1 MSNNL
6 DSEKF
11 QLKEV
16 GRCSEQFG
24 NYDVISERS
33 RLGRLY
39 LLPCTEP
46 NLIAVGIEKQWFIT
60 HAEGDFVVSGYVN
73 KAGEWSLSNYQ
84 SLEPTPNY
92 GSQADVFEAVFSNSY
107 VERVQEQRS
116 SQLKLDESSGELN
129 LAEVLSNSAEPV
141 SVVGKTGN
149 LVSDKN
155 DGEGDGEG
163 NGEIDGKLGN
173 TFSESEMAFLFSL
186 PGIKELLKKS
196 SGLSVGSSAD
206 LENADAIAA
215 SAASEKLEAKQFA
228 AASVASEDKAK
239 AVEQANEEMRLLA
252 QQRLVELVLAF
263 LSRDDRDDRELK
275 DPDWALV
282 IDSKRHM
289 FVLRDRA
296 SGHTVLRATLEGD
309 VLEPL
314 SLEDAREFSSTS
326 QIVELSQ
333 HQAREG
339 KQEDLQ
345 ETTQRLSQRSP
356 QEIPQLQPQGEVLQR
371 SPQVV
376 EANFIIF
383 APQEQARPELKTDE
397 DKKGLEL

>member
-1 MSNNL
+1 MSKNL

-24 NYDVISERS
+24 NYDVISESS
-33 RLGRLY
+33 RMGRLY

-73 KAGEWSLSNYQ
+73 EAGEWSLSNHQ

-92 GSQADVFEAVFSNSY
+92 GSQADVFEAVFSDSY
-107 VERVQEQRS
+107 VDRVQEQQS
-116 SQLKLDESSGELN
+116 SQLKLGEPSGELN
-129 LAEVLSNSAEPV
+129 LAEVLSNSARPV

-155 DGEGDGEG
+155 DGEG
-163 NGEIDGKLGN
+163 NGESDGKLGN

-186 PGIKELLKKS
+186 PGIKELLNKS
-196 SGLSVGSSAD
+196 SGLSVGSSTD

-228 AASVASEDKAK
+228 AAAVASEDKAK

-275 DPDWALV
+275 DPDWALD

-314 SLEDAREFSSTS
+314 SLEDAREFSSSS
-326 QIVELSQ
+326 QVVELSQ

-371 SPQVV
+371 SPQAV
-376 EANFIIF
+376 EASFTIS

>member
-1 MSNNL
+1 MSKNL

-24 NYDVISERS
+24 NYDVISESS
-33 RLGRLY
+33 RMGRLY

-60 HAEGDFVVSGYVN
+60 HAKGDFVVSGYVN
-73 KAGEWSLSNYQ
+73 EAGEWSLSNHQ

-92 GSQADVFEAVFSNSY
+92 GSQADVFEAVFSDSY
-107 VERVQEQRS
+107 VDRVQEQRP
-116 SQLKLDESSGELN
+116 SQLKLGESSGELN
-129 LAEVLSNSAEPV
+129 LAEVLSNSARPV

-163 NGEIDGKLGN
+163 NGESDGKLGN

-186 PGIKELLKKS
+186 PGIKELLNKS
-196 SGLSVGSSAD
+196 SGLSVGSSTD

-215 SAASEKLEAKQFA
+215 SAASEKLEVKQFA

-275 DPDWALV
+275 DPDWALD

-371 SPQVV
+371 SPQAV
-376 EANFIIF
+376 EASFTIS